1 MGIETEKL
9 TVGKSVFSS
18 SIKFAKERLE
28 TDEYYMRDVGALWAA
43 DRIRELEIGIRE
55 HRQCFNADEGDPHDL
70 ALWALLTPP
79 PEPKP
84 PQEDS

>member
-9 TVGKSVFSS
+9 TVGKSAFSN
-18 SIKFAKERLE
+18 SIKFANERLE

-43 DRIRELEIGIRE
+43 DRIRQLEVGITE
-55 HRQCFNADEGDPHDL
+55 HKQCFNADEGDPHDL

-84 PQEDS
+84 